1 MIAKKGM
8 ADISSELGLTVRTIF
23 VFAFVLLFAAVAVPM
38 KAWEGLRKENLLWL
52 GVSAATTAV
61 SWIFYYK
68 AIKDG
73 EVSTVALID
82 KGSII
87 IAVILAAVILKE
99 TITPPHNL
107 WCRIDAR
114 WFVSSCKTLKF
125 LSSRNWCAGRVNI
138 SKSCTKASVF

>member
-1 MIAKKGM
+1 MKQWILYALISMLFAGVTSVIAKKGM

-99 TITPPHNL
+99 TITPRTICGVAL
-107 WCRIDAR
+107 MLGGLLVLVKR
-114 WFVSSCKTLKF
+114 
-125 LSSRNWCAGRVNI
+125 
-138 SKSCTKASVF
+138 